1 MDMEITSKGDFREA
15 EFSFVHLQRTSWTC
29 HSTTVHIYR
38 ALSCRRRGG
47 RGQLEDG
54 TVRAGGC
61 LYCPYGQLTGLVNF
75 MVTLSLHSVHFFI
88 YKKYWTSATL
98 QTRLQTLVLN
108 CEQGGHAD
116 ELDSQQQA
124 L

>member
-1 MDMEITSKGDFREA
+1 MEITSKGDFREA

-29 HSTTVHIYR
+29 HSTTVQINR

-47 RGQLEDG
+47 RGQLEDR
-54 TVRAGGC
+54 TC

-75 MVTLSLHSVHFFI
+75 MVTLSLH
-88 YKKYWTSATL
+88 WTSVTL
-98 QTRLQTLVLN
+98 QIRLQTLVLN

-116 ELDSQQQA
+116 EMDSQQQA

>member
-1 MDMEITSKGDFREA
+1 
-15 EFSFVHLQRTSWTC
+15 
-29 HSTTVHIYR
+29 
-38 ALSCRRRGG
+38 
-47 RGQLEDG
+47 
-54 TVRAGGC
+54 
-61 LYCPYGQLTGLVNF
+61 

-88 YKKYWTSATL
+88 YKKYWTSATF